1 MTRQDIA
8 RTALRA
14 SIETRR
20 NAKVPLDEPICIY
33 DFVETLGVEVR
44 FVGGASFAGMYAK
57 GLDVVFVPSE
67 RPSGRR
73 AFTCAHE
80 LAHWRFGHGARVE
93 TLDFDREDCEVPEEI
108 LANQFAAY
116 LLMPSR
122 AITAL
127 FQRRGIR
134 PQNASPLDIYS
145 IACQLGVGYETLVK
159 HLRWSENL
167 LDHARMLD
175 LQRLPPKEIRRNVLG
190 SASAGHMV
198 FADTHWRKVAIDL
211 EVGDFAVVPH
221 NVRLNGTSARVVR
234 TCAHGEVVEAI
245 RPGLTQA
252 IGEHDWAHMIRVSR
266 KQFVGRGAFR
276 HLEETDE
283 NDDSASHH

>member
-20 NAKVPLDEPICIY
+20 KAKTALEDPICIY
-33 DFVETLGVEVR
+33 DFVESLGVEVR

-67 RPSGRR
+67 RPAGRR

-80 LAHWRFGHGARVE
+80 LAHWRFDHGARVE
-93 TLDFDREDCEVPEEI
+93 VLDFDREDCDVPEEI
-108 LANQFAAY
+108 LANQFAAF

-122 AITAL
+122 AIAAV
-127 FQRRGIR
+127 FQRRRIR
-134 PQNASPLDIYS
+134 PQNASPLDIYAT
-145 IACQLGVGYETLVK
+145 ACQLGVGYGTLVK
-159 HLRWSENL
+159 HLRWSESL
-167 LDHARMLD
+167 LTHAGMLD
-175 LQRLPPKEIRRNVLG
+175 LLRISPKEIRQKLLG
-190 SASAGHMV
+190 TPTAGHMV
-198 FADTHWRKVAIDL
+198 VADAHWQKVAIDL
-211 EVGDFAVVPH
+211 EVGDIAVIPH
-221 NVRLNGTSARVVR
+221 NVRLLGTSARIVR
-234 TCAHGEVVEAI
+234 TCTHGDVVEAI

-252 IGEHDWAHMIRVSR
+252 IGESDWAHMIRVSR

-276 HLEETDE
+276 HLEEE
-283 NDDSASHH
+283 NEDDNSTTNN